1 MVKASKALN
10 IMESCLKRNENEV
23 NGLKA
28 RIAELEGCM
37 TMQTTTTST
46 AATTK
51 DGLTINSI
59 GGSPDGGMRLHESSL
74 LLCRDGG
81 EMDGELLRKTEA
93 ENECLKIELKQLQEV
108 VKDLMQQM
116 DHLMNDTD
124 FLDKTER
131 NDKMNQLEAK
141 FEELRGQHD
150 ELRQELQQAKKDLE
164 GTAKNLEVKRLDT
177 HSALEDR
184 LPTFFLFSDCQIAAT
199 GVQEARSRFNL

>member
-37 TMQTTTTST
+37 TMQTTTTSA

-51 DGLTINSI
+51 EGLTINSI

-108 VKDLMQQM
+108 VKDLMLQM

-141 FEELRGQHD
+141 FEELR
-150 ELRQELQQAKKDLE
+150 QELQQAKKDLE

-177 HSALEDR
+177 HSALKDR
-184 LPTFFLFSDCQIAAT
+184 LPIFYYF
-199 GVQEARSRFNL
+199 